1 MCMLNFCMAQWLSMF
16 YDLIYTME
24 SRLKWCLKCT
34 CMYVCM
40 FDPAVCEMVMSKEE
54 IVVLKYFFAGGFTQ
68 FMHVHVYLSPIYS
81 VSCP

>member
-1 MCMLNFCMAQWLSMF
+1 MPQM
-16 YDLIYTME
+16 Y
-24 SRLKWCLKCT
+24 
-34 CMYVCM
+34 MYVYM

-68 FMHVHVYLSPIYS
+68 CMHVHVYLSPIYS